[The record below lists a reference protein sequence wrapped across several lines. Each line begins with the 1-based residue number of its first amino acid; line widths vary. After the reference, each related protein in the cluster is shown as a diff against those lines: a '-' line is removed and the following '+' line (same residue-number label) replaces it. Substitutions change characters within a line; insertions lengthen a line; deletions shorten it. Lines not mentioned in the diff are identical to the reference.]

1 MNRALKT
8 VCLAVVAVVFMAGL
22 AWATPPNAPSVPAP
36 ADGAMGVQMLPTL
49 SWTGGDPDV
58 GDIVTYMIYIG
69 GTVVKK
75 TTATSWTLP
84 MAMAL
89 TPSTTYT
96 WHIVARDNSPAK
108 ETTVGDEWTFTTDD
122 FPFIGTVSPGTA
134 RPTYA
139 VDLLGVNFGTQRGRV
154 KLGNLFVGDTYWG
167 YIMRWT
173 DTRITIMMPCKQCWG
188 QYTLPAFVPVRVK
201 TADGVWTNTVKVQV
215 TYY

>member
-22 AWATPPNAPSVPAP
+22 AWAIPPNAPSDPAP

-49 SWTGGDPDV
+49 SWTGDPTAANYT
-58 GDIVTYMIYIG
+58 ICIG
-69 GTVVKK
+69 GVAVKK
-75 TTATSWTLP
+75 LPGTSWKLP

-89 TPSTTYT
+89 APSTTYT
-96 WHIVARDNSPAK
+96 WHVVARSATK
-108 ETTVGDEWTFTTDD
+108 ETTVGDDWTFTTDD

-139 VDLLGVNFGTQRGRV
+139 VDLLGVNFGTQRGGV
-154 KLGNLFVGDTYWG
+154 KLGNLLVGDTYWG

-173 DTRITIMMPCKQCWG
+173 DTRITIMMPCRQCWG